1 MQGSL
6 ASEFLECYVLKDR
19 GRKNSIITITI
30 IIIRMVTDFHIVIHS
45 KKFSL
50 EEKEN
55 EHPDFP
61 WEHAYAVFNST
72 IFRGI
77 W

>member
-1 MQGSL
+1 
-6 ASEFLECYVLKDR
+6 
-19 GRKNSIITITI
+19 
-30 IIIRMVTDFHIVIHS
+30 MVTDFHIVIHS